1 MSVLLFSKMWTVG
14 LNPEGVQFQLLIEQ
28 HQLTSSDAKNNAKI
42 RIKFWFLCS
51 IFLDDKEL
59 A

>member
-28 HQLTSSDAKNNAKI
+28 HQLTSSDAS
-42 RIKFWFLCS
+42 KFWFLCS